1 MPFAHATSAHA
12 PVPEM
17 LDKDYRDAFEAAIE
31 HYIQSFL
38 QMNHPRAET
47 RIELKNLQQQW
58 RRLCRGRRWIDPQS
72 DFFMLQRHHILDQQL
87 APDFVSRLNM
97 ASLAH
102 ELFTPPLDRTKCIRG
117 LEGMRSIFLPEIS
130 QLSDETR
137 WPVREVF
144 LQLAVITLVLQA
156 RYIESSESVSM
167 VGLLGA
173 CDSSIIPD
181 LTLLVNTN
189 ITELLNLAERVSGDE
204 GKLEALVS
212 DTMVKTIAQMKT
224 FHQTLTAPVCQS
236 LVEDLKQTRKRE
248 MEELRRDIPKSML
261 ELGENE
267 IWLRDDAFMDRQDM
281 DEDQRDTSPG
291 SEIETSLYPSKSN
304 GRKRTPSVIDL
315 DEPMDVGRDG
325 GTRQTEHAH
334 GAGSKEHLVTN
345 SEPCSNPVRRRRP
358 SFQLP
363 RLQSFFEGQETPFFT
378 AGSEHLGN
386 GDAGTS
392 LCKVIKQLE
401 TTRSSKIDLDSFQ
414 RRSGD
419 QIRSKQQTITVEDED
434 DDAYLTDP
442 SESSRTGSGSRN
454 DRGPR
459 ATWWSALSSSSS
471 SALRPRT
478 AATPAIAA
486 RRRTKHWSRDE
497 EDRLIKYVPFF
508 RYAPQEI
515 HRMKRK
521 MEVRWSDLKDYD
533 VQHGNVLRDRTQVM
547 LKDKFRELK
556 KKGRIRDGAASDNR
570 LQTTNFA
577 LLC

>member
-267 IWLRDDAFMDRQDM
+267 IWLQDDAFMDRQDM
-281 DEDQRDTSPG
+281 DEDQRDTLPG

-334 GAGSKEHLVTN
+334 GAGSKEHL
-345 SEPCSNPVRRRRP
+345 
-358 SFQLP
+358 
-363 RLQSFFEGQETPFFT
+363 
-378 AGSEHLGN
+378 
-386 GDAGTS
+386 
-392 LCKVIKQLE
+392 
-401 TTRSSKIDLDSFQ
+401 
-414 RRSGD
+414 
-419 QIRSKQQTITVEDED
+419 IRSKQQTITVEDED